1 MNRSQPIQRPTRQQ
15 LASEILPG
23 QSGFTLVEV
32 MLSLAIGVAVL
43 AATLDIFTVAKNH
56 ADKQFTAMRQQQDMR
71 LGLEVF
77 EQEIRLATAESI
89 QTADPDRILFH
100 ANLGALRTNTTG
112 ALLPGQSVIAVQD
125 GSGWPVGKTI
135 MICNASNCESH
146 RLARAGQRN
155 QLTLVE
161 PVAATFSAGASVEV
175 RNRVLYYAKRD
186 ENGILQLMRMVDGGA
201 SVMIGRLQGL
211 RLSYWDEMGKQTD
224 AISDVKRVALE
235 IHSDQLRGVMLR
247 DVTIQS

>member
-1 MNRSQPIQRPTRQQ
+1 MNRSQPIPRPTQQ
-15 LASEILPG
+15 QHALRALSG
-23 QSGFTLVEV
+23 QSGFTLIEL

-43 AATLDIFTVAKNH
+43 AATLNIFTVAKTH

-77 EQEIRLATAESI
+77 EQEVRLATAESI
-89 QTADPDRILFH
+89 QTADSDRILFH
-100 ANLGALRTNTTG
+100 ANLSALRTNTTG
-112 ALLPGQSVIAVQD
+112 TLLPGQSVIAVQD
-125 GSGWPVGKTI
+125 GSGWAVGKTI
-135 MICNASNCESH
+135 IICSSMNCESH
-146 RLARAGQRN
+146 RLAQAGQRN
-155 QLTLVE
+155 QLTVAE
-161 PVAATFSAGASVEV
+161 PLASSFSAGASVEV

-186 ENGILQLMRMVDGGA
+186 QNGNSQLMRMVDGGA
-201 SVMIGRLQGL
+201 SVMIGGLQGL

-235 IHSDQLRGVMLR
+235 IHSDQFRGVMLR